1 MKKSRCKK
9 NNQGIT
15 LVEVLVAVA
24 VSTIVV
30 GAIWQFLL
38 VSTRTYSAQKD
49 TTDLQVEV
57 QQAMNQMQ
65 DVIIDTNRAVVYTVD
80 SGEIGSDFAAP
91 VDAGEKVLE
100 VYSSDKA
107 GKLIWNK
114 EESNVVY
121 EETVV
126 TDGRIDA
133 DGWESALLAEDVTS
147 FAADVSQ
154 VEDNNVLKI
163 KLNFEKK
170 GKSYEA
176 TRNITLRNA
185 LINSS
190 SVSDIYEGDA
200 GTEVLPT
207 VVITD
212 SVAELKPRRSYD
224 FNAEVVGADDQTLMW
239 SIAGNQSTDTM
250 IDIRTGNLV
259 IGAGEPEGNKITV
272 VATLVSDK
280 RVSASTSVT
289 VLEADPADIEI
300 TSFPEVVLCGKV
312 YPIAAKVSNAA
323 NESYTWEI
331 EGAKTS
337 AGAIALS
344 GDTYISGNTLY
355 VGADQKH
362 QEGSKADLIATA
374 SSVAYPNVK
383 ASDTAIVR
391 KPEFTVEVK
400 RDLSSA
406 KNTDAVY
413 DRGEQLFFVGDWS
426 KSYAKD
432 GNKEAYVDV
441 SETGRPADITKGEID
456 ESAITWYLIYKD
468 TAAVNE
474 TKIEIK
480 GNDAYLPVRT
490 IENDTFTICGVSN
503 NYPGVVSE
511 TTVKVNPLK
520 NIVKATWP
528 GKADGTNVV
537 EVGKKVT
544 FTASIEG
551 LATSVQPSF
560 LWEMLSIDGEGNERV
575 VASSG
580 QDYLKEWTVAIDNSY
595 AGATFVIR
603 ARDGMAG
610 TVGQYELVVGEY
622 TECTQTAS
630 DVTLKYLYVN
640 KEIPRGDS
648 EYKYQYPFEVDLNAE
663 TAGLGD
669 AKVLAFS
676 ENYTDGSSQ
685 LFANIMRLGLKDKS
699 VVFSPQEMSW
709 WNPIEMEKV
718 TKLTYH
724 VDMASTNAHVKKI
737 ALEPYVSNY
746 SYSNGGKDH
755 YIWLEYT
762 ASDLSNL
769 WEKLGNKDRATYTQN
784 SEFVNYYGETAEAG
798 KAGTATTYSV
808 TYLFEKSSIWSDS
821 CTIMIKDAAG
831 STLHTVTYTKNII
844 SSVWR

>member
-65 DVIIDTNRAVVYTVD
+65 NVIIDTNRAVVYSVD

-337 AGAIALS
+337 AGALALS

-362 QEGSKADLIATA
+362 QEGSKADLLATA
-374 SSVAYPNVK
+374 SSVVYPNVK

-391 KPEFTVEVK
+391 KPEFAVEVK

-575 VASSG
+575 VVSSG

-610 TVGQYELVVGEY
+610 TVGQYELVIGEY
-622 TECTQTAS
+622 TECTQTDS
-630 DVTLKYLYVN
+630 DVTLKYLYVD
-640 KEIPRGDS
+640 KETFL
-648 EYKYQYPFEVDLNAE
+648 YQYQYPFEVDLNAE
-663 TAGLGD
+663 TAGLGA

-676 ENYTDGSSQ
+676 EKYTDGSSQ

-699 VVFSPQEMSW
+699 VVFSPQEKSL
-709 WNPIEMEKV
+709 WNPIEMENV
-718 TKLTYH
+718 TRLTYH

-737 ALEPYVSNY
+737 TLEPYVSNY
-746 SYSNGGKDH
+746 SYSKDRKDH

-769 WEKLGNKDRATYTQN
+769 WEKLGNKNQATYTQN
-784 SEFVNYYGETAEAG
+784 SEFVNYYGESAEAG
-798 KAGTATTYSV
+798 KVGTATTYSV
-808 TYLFEKSSIWSDS
+808 TYLFEKSRGSDS
-821 CTIMIKDAAG
+821 CTITIKDAAG
-831 STLHTVTYTKNII
+831 RTLHTVKYTKSNY
-844 SSVWR
+844 SGWR